1 MSNCERQK
9 LTGQNF
15 TVIPG
20 TFAVCRLPA
29 DEAAPGWVEGAPFWS
44 ITRTLDELCVICPE
58 VLVPADVKR
67 ESGWSLLKLE
77 GPLPLNAVGILAS
90 FAEPLEHAGI
100 SIVAIST
107 FDTDYIF
114 VSQEDEERAIRV
126 LVNAGHVLLS

>member
-1 MSNCERQK
+1 V
-9 LTGQNF
+9 TGQRF

-58 VLVPADVKR
+58 VLVPGEVKR
-67 ESGWSLLKLE
+67 DSGWSLLKLE
-77 GPLPLNAVGILAS
+77 GPFPLDAVGILAS
-90 FAEPLEHAGI
+90 FAAPLERAGI

-107 FDTDYIF
+107 FDTDYIL
-114 VSQEDEERAIRV
+114 VGQKDEERAISV
-126 LVNAGHVLLS
+126 LVKAGHVLLS